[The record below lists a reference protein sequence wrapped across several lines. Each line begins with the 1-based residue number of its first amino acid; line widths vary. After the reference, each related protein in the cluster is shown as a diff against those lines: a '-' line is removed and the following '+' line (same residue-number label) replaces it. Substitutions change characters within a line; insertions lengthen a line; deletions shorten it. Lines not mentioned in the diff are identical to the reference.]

1 MDAESV
7 RTNFNEIKSSYNINF
22 ELKEEQIE
30 VAVAALQKRNVVCL
44 LPTGFGKT
52 MCMVLPVILQMDK
65 NPITL
70 VISPLSSLIDDQMST
85 LENWNIKCAKIT
97 SRSDMQ
103 TDVLRG
109 ISNGEYNLIFSSPES
124 VLKPF
129 WKKVF
134 LGSIW
139 QSRLCMIC
147 VDEAHCISE
156 WGEDFRTDYQSLHEL
171 RSFFSAPVMALTATS
186 TQKVKDDIME
196 TLQLT
201 DVDTDIIFKSPD
213 RPNIFIEIR
222 KRDSTDFEISL
233 KWLIDYIRENGVN
246 SKKIVVYCRSIDR
259 VSDLFLCLKDNLELH
274 AYANQE
280 KKASNLLVEMF
291 HKSTSE
297 DSKER
302 ILKEFKREDSRIRC
316 LIATVA
322 LGMGLDIRD
331 IDLVIHIGC
340 PKSVLSYWQEAGRCA
355 RDGRDG
361 FSFVLYD
368 NFTLSL
374 KTTGK
379 CIRDI
384 IKNTSTCIRRQ
395 IVNSLT
401 VDNFKEDTLDTK
413 KCEGC
418 DLQQCRC
425 PACKCCAE
433 CSKNCTCQERSK
445 FSVEEFLQTPRD

>member
-7 RTNFNEIKSSYNINF
+7 RTNFNEIKCSYNINF
-22 ELKEEQIE
+22 ELKEEQIK
-30 VAVAALQKRNVVCL
+30 VAVAALQKRNIFVC
-44 LPTGFGKT
+44 FQQ
-52 MCMVLPVILQMDK
+52 VLERQCAW
-65 NPITL
+65 
-70 VISPLSSLIDDQMST
+70 SLIDDQMST

-103 TDVLRG
+103 KDVLTG

-134 LGSIW
+134 LGN
-139 QSRLCMIC
+139 
-147 VDEAHCISE
+147 
-156 WGEDFRTDYQSLHEL
+156 
-171 RSFFSAPVMALTATS
+171 
-186 TQKVKDDIME
+186 
-196 TLQLT
+196 
-201 DVDTDIIFKSPD
+201 IIFKSPD

-280 KKASNLLVEMF
+280 KKASKLLVEIF

-331 IDLVIHIGC
+331 IYLVIHIGC

-361 FSFVLYD
+361 FSFILYD

-395 IVNSLT
+395 IENLLT
-401 VDNFKEDTLDTK
+401 VDNFKEDTTDTK

-418 DLQQCRC
+418 DLQHYRC
-425 PACKCCAE
+425 PSCKCCAE
-433 CSKNCTCQERSK
+433 C
-445 FSVEEFLQTPRD
+445 